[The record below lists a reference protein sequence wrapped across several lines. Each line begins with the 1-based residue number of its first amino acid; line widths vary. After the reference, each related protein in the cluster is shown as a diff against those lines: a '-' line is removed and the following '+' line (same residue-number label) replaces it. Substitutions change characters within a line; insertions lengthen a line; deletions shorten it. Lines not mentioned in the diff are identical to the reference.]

1 MRLNPGS
8 KYASPKDTWTT
19 GTITTDLLETLNE
32 SRRAKHLARWQQNV
46 DEIFSTENLNKLE
59 AAYGTKYRKAMENM
73 LTRMKTGRNRTYGT
87 DTQTAKWID
96 WMNGSVGA
104 IMFLNARSAVLQTIS
119 SANFINFGDNN
130 VIAAGKA
137 FANQKQYW
145 TDFVKLINS
154 DYLLERRDSLKI
166 NVNEADIAEAA
177 SKNGARGAINYL
189 LKLGF
194 TPTKFADSFAIASGG
209 ATFYRNRIK
218 ALIKGGMD
226 PVAAE
231 KAAMRDFI
239 EKSEESQQSSRPD
252 KISQEQAGPLGRV
265 ILAFANTPAQYAR
278 IIKKAASDLKNRRG
292 SDKENISKILY
303 YSVAQN
309 LLFNALQQAIF
320 AVAFGDEEED
330 EGLLDDKKLN
340 IVNGMLDGIIR
351 GTGIGGAVFSVVKN
365 TALKIYKET
374 EKKNPKYENMVFEAM
389 KISPPISSKVSKIRS
404 AGRTMSWDM
413 KEIKAKGLDITSPAI
428 GAGAQ
433 VVSATTNIP
442 LDRVV
447 RKIENLSAA
456 SDSELETYKRLAL
469 VLGWGK
475 WELGIKDKKWKD
487 PNKKPKSK
495 SRVRKR
501 KVVQRKVIR
510 R

>member
-1 MRLNPGS
+1 
-8 KYASPKDTWTT
+8 
-19 GTITTDLLETLNE
+19 
-32 SRRAKHLARWQQNV
+32 
-46 DEIFSTENLNKLE
+46 
-59 AAYGTKYRKAMENM
+59 M

-87 DTQTAKWID
+87 DSQTAKWID
-96 WMNGSVGA
+96 WVNGSVGT

-119 SANFINFGDNN
+119 AANFINFGDNN
-130 VIAAGKA
+130 VFAAGKA

-145 TDFVKLINS
+145 SDFAFLMNS
-154 DYLLERRDSLKI
+154 DYLVERRDSLKI
-166 NVNEADIAEAA
+166 NINEADIAEAA
-177 SKNGARGAINYL
+177 QKKGARGAINYL

-209 ATFYRNRIK
+209 ATFYRNRLN
-218 ALIKGGMD
+218 ALIKKGMD
-226 PVAAE
+226 PAAAE

-292 SDKENISKILY
+292 SDKENISKIIY
-303 YSVAQN
+303 YGLAQN

-320 AVAFGDEEED
+320 AVAFGDEED
-330 EGLLDDKKLN
+330 EGALDDKKLN

-351 GTGIGGAVFSVVKN
+351 GTGVGGAIFTVVKN
-365 TALKIYKET
+365 SGLRIYKESN
-374 EKKNPKYENMVFEAM
+374 KKRPNYESVVDEAL
-389 KISPPISSKVSKIRS
+389 KISPPISSKISKLKS
-404 AGRTMSWDM
+404 AGRTFTWDA
-413 KEIKAKGLDITSPAI
+413 KEIKGKGLDITNPAI
-428 GAGAQ
+428 GA
-433 VVSATTNIP
+433 SAKILSAGTNLP

-447 RKIENLSAA
+447 RKIENLKAA

-475 WELGIKDKKWKD
+475 WELGIKDEKWKD
-487 PNKKPKSK
+487 PNAKPKIK
-495 SRVRKR
+495 NNTRKI
-501 KVVQRKVIR
+501 KQRKIKQRKITIR
-510 R
+510 